1 MYKLENL
8 KKYIKELKSIKE
20 RFPNERIYIKQL
32 ELMKERG
39 SAYGFFYIC
48 SAVAFSF
55 FLWE

>member
-20 RFPNERIYIKQL
+20 ILPTERIYIKQL

-39 SAYGFFYIC
+39 SAYGFFL
-48 SAVAFSF
+48 S
-55 FLWE
+55 L